1 MIFPNDG
8 GVNMTEAWHQENM
21 RVQYKDTDQMEIV
34 HHGNYINW
42 FEVGRIEW
50 MRHYGLAYRNLEE
63 SGLLL
68 PVIDVNIHYEKSAR
82 FDDCIAIFTKVA
94 NYSPVRLE
102 FTYEARKI
110 SNEAFIYGKVRE
122 TVEPFGDL
130 IAKGS
135 TVHMWVNQEW
145 KPSRINKT
153 APEVYTILRNIV
165 EAKLK

>member
-1 MIFPNDG
+1 MIFLDDFYDR

-21 RVQYKDTDQMEIV
+21 RVQYKDTDQMGIV
-34 HHGNYINW
+34 HHGNYIIW
-42 FEVGRIEW
+42 FEVGRTEW
-50 MRHYGLAYRNLEE
+50 MRHYGIAYRKMED

-82 FDDCIAIFTKVA
+82 FDDCIAIFTKIA

-102 FTYEARKI
+102 FAYEARKI
-110 SNEAFIYGKVRE
+110 NEEEFLRRKERKEI
-122 TVEPFGDL
+122 VEPFGDL

-135 TVHMWVNQEW
+135 TRHMWVNQEW

-153 APEVYTILRNIV
+153 APEVYTILQNTV
-165 EAKLK
+165 